1 MDVSTIQTITQQSV
15 AILGSTGSIGKSTL
29 SVIALHPEKYRVQL
43 LSANT
48 NVTLMLEQ
56 CRTFKPS
63 IAVMQ
68 NADAAQ
74 ELHAQLQALGL
85 DTQVLQGETALCDCV
100 SNDTVDIVV
109 AAIVGAA
116 GLMSTLAAASS
127 GKRVLL
133 ANKEAL
139 VMSGSLLMSRA
150 AASGALIMPTDSEH
164 NAIFQCLADH
174 KLSKNEAGVEKIL
187 LTGSGGPLRDCSLNE
202 LSVVKPQQ
210 ALKHPNWNMGPKI
223 SIDSATLMNKGL
235 EVIEACTLF
244 SLELSDI
251 DVLIHPESVVHSM
264 VQYRDGSVLAQLG
277 RPDMRTPIAHALAWP
292 ERIDAGVEP
301 LNFQQIAGLHFEAPD
316 LNRFPCLRLAYEAYE
331 AGGTAPTVLN
341 AANEIAVAGFLDGS
355 VSFLQLAQL
364 VEDTLGDVKIS
375 PASDLTTIIE
385 ADKQARELAQI
396 KLSKLRD

>member
-1 MDVSTIQTITQQSV
+1 MDVSTIQTVTPQSV

-150 AASGALIMPTDSEH
+150 SASGALIMPTDSEH

-174 KLSKNEAGVEKIL
+174 KLTK
-187 LTGSGGPLRDCSLNE
+187 
-202 LSVVKPQQ
+202 
-210 ALKHPNWNMGPKI
+210 M
-223 SIDSATLMNKGL
+223 MNKGL

-292 ERIDAGVEP
+292 ERINAGVEP
-301 LNFQQIAGLHFEAPD
+301 LNFQQITGLHFEEPD
-316 LNRFPCLRLAYEAYE
+316 LNRFPCLRLAFEAQE

-396 KLSKLRD
+396 KLSKLLE

>member
-1 MDVSTIQTITQQSV
+1 MDVKPSQSVAQQSV

-29 SVIALHPEKYRVQL
+29 NVIAMHPEKYRVQL

-48 NVTLMLEQ
+48 NVELMVQQ
-56 CRTFKPS
+56 CAAFKPA

-68 NADAAQ
+68 SADAAQ
-74 ELHAQLQALGL
+74 ALHTQLQALGL
-85 DTQVLQGETALCDCV
+85 DTQVLQGEQALCDCV
-100 SNDTVDIVV
+100 SNDAVDIAV

-116 GLMSTLAAASS
+116 GLMSTLAAARS

-139 VMSGSLLMSRA
+139 VMSGSLLMSSA
-150 AASGALIMPTDSEH
+150 AESGALIMPTDSEH

-174 KLSKNEAGVEKIL
+174 KLTKNEAGIEKIL
-187 LTGSGGPLRDCSLNE
+187 LTGSGGPLRNCSLSE

-210 ALKHPNWNMGPKI
+210 ALQHPNWNMGPKI

-244 SLELSDI
+244 SLALSDI
-251 DVLIHPESVVHSM
+251 EVLIHPESVVHSM

-301 LNFQQIAGLHFEAPD
+301 LNFHQISGLHFEEPD
-316 LNRFPCLRLAYEAYE
+316 LNRFPCLRLAFEAQE

-341 AANEIAVAGFLDGS
+341 AANEIAVAAFLDGS

-364 VEDTLGDVKIS
+364 VEDTLGDAKIS

-385 ADKQARELAQI
+385 ADKQARKLAQTN
-396 KLSKLRD
+396 LSKLRE

>member
-1 MDVSTIQTITQQSV
+1 MDVSPSQPVAQQSV
-15 AILGSTGSIGKSTL
+15 AILGSTGSIGTSTL
-29 SVIALHPEKYRVQL
+29 SVIALHPDKYRVHL
-43 LSANT
+43 LSANS
-48 NVTLMLEQ
+48 NVGSMVEQ
-56 CRTFKPS
+56 CSAFKPA

-74 ELHAQLQALGL
+74 ELQSQLRTLGL
-85 DTQVLQGETALCDCV
+85 ETQVLQGEQALCDSV
-100 SNDTVDIVV
+100 SNDAVDIAV

-116 GLMSTLAAASS
+116 GLLSTLAAARS

-139 VMSGSLLMSRA
+139 VMSGTLLMSSA
-150 AASGALIMPTDSEH
+150 SESGALIMPTDSEH

-174 KLSKNEAGVEKIL
+174 KLSKNEAGIEKIL
-187 LTGSGGPLRDCSLNE
+187 LTGSGGPLRNCSLNE

-244 SLELSDI
+244 SLELADI
-251 DVLIHPESVVHSM
+251 EVLIHPESVVHSM

-292 ERIDAGVEP
+292 ERINAGVES
-301 LNFQQIAGLHFEAPD
+301 LDFLQISGLHFEKPD
-316 LNRFPCLRLAYEAYE
+316 LNRFPCLRLAFEAQA

-341 AANEIAVAGFLDGS
+341 AANEIAVDAFLNGS

-364 VEDTLGDVKIS
+364 VEDTLSDVKIS
-375 PASDLTTIIE
+375 PASELTTIIE

-396 KLSKLRD
+396 KLSKLRE